1 MVLIVSTPDGEKKE
15 TKDWEATA
23 QIAGVKIIV
32 IKYNIQQIFQRHEF
46 VFLSIPDISEPE
58 KKRITETL
66 KEAGIKTVII
76 TDKAVSLVNI

>member
-1 MVLIVSTPDGEKKE
+1 MVLIVSIPDGEKKE